1 MNKIIGIM
9 FAFFMVSCAVQN
21 PFETK
26 AIQGKW
32 EIVSLNGENI
42 NSTQP
47 VYLDFGEN
55 NMLSGNT
62 GCNQVTG
69 KYTVTLDKVITFSQL
84 GSTRMACEPKQM
96 ALETQVLEMLD
107 KVNNFN
113 IAGDKISLSIGLN
126 APIAELRR
134 MSDNEIVNKYWK
146 LTELNGKKVTML
158 ENQEKEQYFILKSDN
173 TITGFAG
180 CNTFNGKY
188 TLKEGMRISFDENMA
203 ITMKACPD
211 VDFNESELMQVFLQ
225 ADNYSIHD
233 DHLSLNIGRRAPLA
247 KFEAVYF

>member
-1 MNKIIGIM
+1 MNKIMGIM

-26 AIQGKW
+26 HVQGKW

-42 NSTQP
+42 DSNQP

-62 GCNQVTG
+62 GCNQVMG

-84 GSTRMACEPKQM
+84 GSTRMACEPKKM

-107 KVNNFN
+107 NVNNFN
-113 IAGDKISLSIGLN
+113 ITGDKISLSVGLN
-126 APIAELRR
+126 PPIAELRR

-146 LTELNGKKVTML
+146 LTELDGKKVSMS

-173 TITGFAG
+173 TVTGFAG

-203 ITMKACPD
+203 MTMKACPD

-225 ADNYSIHD
+225 ADNYSVQD
-233 DHLSLNIGRRAPLA
+233 DHLSLNIGRRAALS

>member
-1 MNKIIGIM
+1 MGIM

-26 AIQGKW
+26 HVQGKW

-42 NSTQP
+42 DSNQP

-62 GCNQVTG
+62 GCNQVMG

-84 GSTRMACEPKQM
+84 GSTRMACEPKKM

-113 IAGDKISLSIGLN
+113 ITGDKISLSIGLN
-126 APIAELRR
+126 PPIAELRR

-146 LTELNGKKVTML
+146 LTELDGKKVIMSK
-158 ENQEKEQYFILKSDN
+158 NQEREQYFILKSDN

-180 CNTFNGKY
+180 CNTFNGTY
-188 TLKEGMRISFDENMA
+188 ELEEGMRIRFDENMA
-203 ITMKACPD
+203 MTMKACPD

-233 DHLSLNIGRRAPLA
+233 DQLSLNIGRRAPLA
-247 KFEAVYF
+247 KFEAVHF